1 MPETIGERPDF
12 ADRLKDEV
20 QRILSDPALERAPT
34 QRRLLSFLVEQTL
47 SNPGNLTQFSI
58 AVDGLGRP
66 EDYDLTSDSYPRVQM
81 SRLRR
86 NLLSYY
92 SRNAP
97 GEGHCIHIRPGEY
110 RLRLAPPEA
119 AYPELFKQGRAHFSA
134 DERASAGETGD
145 ARPRKRWAGLANI
158 QMAALLA
165 AVAIFLSILAL
176 AISEFQRRALVKP
189 AVGLDISVSEGFTK
203 QTGWHGFAP
212 DIMREAE
219 NYVSK
224 SFVASYSKDAANG
237 PAPDYVISMNFGLN
251 LSDAPDLK
259 LTMRKGNGQM
269 IYSSTIRANPK
280 AKEFFIDEV
289 NANLSYLLSPTG
301 ALAHDRIVDQQF
313 SPETDYRCFLKI
325 EIGRSEG
332 TSIRDLV
339 DKCLDRFEDSEYR
352 PHWYARKALSQYAR
366 GLRQGVPIDK
376 NAPAWN
382 SLQEAMQLDRYNPFA
397 NYLAAKVEASRGN
410 CERADIFA
418 DRALQRSTSYPAL
431 LGATLTEAVACG
443 GGGRTQTEWA
453 TQIHSLARANPDP
466 DPLLKLHLMLATLA
480 IGDAGT
486 SKRIADSLPIEDPK
500 GNMAIISA
508 SISRALYDQQYFQ
521 QNRQRIDRQIALLI
535 WNEAGRKLIL
545 DELSKAPTAQ
555 VALYP
560 MLSAGMEMSTSSPA
574 RSQR

>member
-1 MPETIGERPDF
+1 MPESMVERPDF

-20 QRILSDPALERAPT
+20 QRVLSDPALERAPT
-34 QRRLLSFLVEQTL
+34 QRRLLSFLAEQTL

-97 GEGHCIHIRPGEY
+97 GEGQCIYIRPGEY
-110 RLRLAPPEA
+110 RLRLAPPET
-119 AYPELFKQGRAHFSA
+119 AYPELFKRGPAHFSK
-134 DERASAGETGD
+134 DGKQIVGEAGD
-145 ARPRKRWAGLANI
+145 AAPRKKWTGLANS
-158 QMAALLA
+158 QMATVLTAL
-165 AVAIFLSILAL
+165 AIFLSILAM

-203 QTGWHGFAP
+203 QTGWHDFAP

-219 NYVSK
+219 NYVSR
-224 SFVASYSKDAANG
+224 SFVASYSKDAAND
-237 PAPDYVISMNFGLN
+237 PQPDYVISMNFGLN

-259 LTMRKGNGQM
+259 LTMRKGNGRM

-289 NANLSYLLSPTG
+289 NANLSYLLSPNG
-301 ALAHDRIVDQQF
+301 ALAHDRIVDRQF
-313 SPETDYRCFLKI
+313 SPETDYRCFLAI

-339 DKCLDRFEDSEYR
+339 DECLNRFKDSEYR
-352 PHWYARKALSQYAR
+352 PHWYARKALSQYVR
-366 GLRQGVPIDK
+366 GLRQGVPIEK

-382 SLQEAMQLDRYNPFA
+382 SLQEAMQLDRYNAFA

-431 LGATLTEAVACG
+431 MGATLTEAIACG
-443 GGGRTQTEWA
+443 GGRTHTEWA
-453 TQIHSLARANPDP
+453 TQIRSLARANPDP
-466 DPLLKLHLMLATLA
+466 DPLLKMHLMLATLA
-480 IGDAGT
+480 IGDAST
-486 SKRIADSLPIEDPK
+486 SKQIANSLPIEDAK
-500 GNMAIISA
+500 GNMAIA
-508 SISRALYDQQYFQ
+508 STTISRAL
-521 QNRQRIDRQIALLI
+521 
-535 WNEAGRKLIL
+535 
-545 DELSKAPTAQ
+545 
-555 VALYP
+555 
-560 MLSAGMEMSTSSPA
+560 
-574 RSQR
+574 

>member
-34 QRRLLSFLVEQTL
+34 QRRLLSFLAEQTL

-134 DERASAGETGD
+134 DERASAGETDD

-259 LTMRKGNGQM
+259 LTMRRGM
-269 IYSSTIRANPK
+269 
-280 AKEFFIDEV
+280 
-289 NANLSYLLSPTG
+289 
-301 ALAHDRIVDQQF
+301 
-313 SPETDYRCFLKI
+313 
-325 EIGRSEG
+325 
-332 TSIRDLV
+332 
-339 DKCLDRFEDSEYR
+339 
-352 PHWYARKALSQYAR
+352 AR
-366 GLRQGVPIDK
+366 
-376 NAPAWN
+376 
-382 SLQEAMQLDRYNPFA
+382 
-397 NYLAAKVEASRGN
+397 
-410 CERADIFA
+410 
-418 DRALQRSTSYPAL
+418 
-431 LGATLTEAVACG
+431 
-443 GGGRTQTEWA
+443 
-453 TQIHSLARANPDP
+453 
-466 DPLLKLHLMLATLA
+466 
-480 IGDAGT
+480 
-486 SKRIADSLPIEDPK
+486 
-500 GNMAIISA
+500 
-508 SISRALYDQQYFQ
+508 
-521 QNRQRIDRQIALLI
+521 
-535 WNEAGRKLIL
+535 
-545 DELSKAPTAQ
+545 
-555 VALYP
+555 
-560 MLSAGMEMSTSSPA
+560 
-574 RSQR
+574 